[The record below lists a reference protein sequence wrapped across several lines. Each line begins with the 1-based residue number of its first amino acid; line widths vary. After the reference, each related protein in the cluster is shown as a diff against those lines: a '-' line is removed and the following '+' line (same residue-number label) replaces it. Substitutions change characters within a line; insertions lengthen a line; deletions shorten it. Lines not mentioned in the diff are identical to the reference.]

1 MVTTTSSEKPLATAV
16 DTYAPDWAWT
26 ADVGAAQR
34 TDDELTK
41 RITFIESGAIPDS
54 LTPHETVAF
63 KKDMEAY
70 YLRTNDRLLMHLS
83 HDKGKPWRD
92 LEAMIVVPNQLKS
105 IVMRTYHE
113 SAMAGHLGFIKT
125 LRRIKDKYF
134 CTSRDIPVQKYL
146 SWMRRNV
153 LINPKCPISRPEY
166 MCPLLYRIYRQH
178 RPSS

>member
-1 MVTTTSSEKPLATAV
+1 MVTTTSSEQPLATAV

-41 RITFIESGAIPDS
+41 RITFIESGAIPDGM
-54 LTPHETVAF
+54 TPHETVAF
-63 KKDMEAY
+63 KREMEAY

-105 IVMRTYHE
+105 VIMRTYHE
-113 SAMAGHLGFIKT
+113 SAMAVRSIHESLFKLCVFFKFSYLVAKMGVGHRHGH
-125 LRRIKDKYF
+125 
-134 CTSRDIPVQKYL
+134 TSLYHFLVTKI
-146 SWMRRNV
+146 
-153 LINPKCPISRPEY
+153 RP
-166 MCPLLYRIYRQH
+166 PRVTG
-178 RPSS
+178 